1 MFNSVVFRRE
11 TSLADWVLDLPRKA
25 NASSLGKQFFI
36 IFIII
41 KFLFFSVDIAFD
53 NDTDYSSPADIFVIG
68 LEEIVDL
75 NASNIMSASTTNQ
88 KLWSEALK
96 KVVSRDHKH
105 ILIHSVQ
112 LVGVCLFVFV
122 RPQLAPHI
130 K

>member
-1 MFNSVVFRRE
+1 MGS
-11 TSLADWVLDLPRKA
+11 TSYHLSFP
-25 NASSLGKQFFI
+25 
-36 IFIII
+36 
-41 KFLFFSVDIAFD
+41 VDVSGAFD
-53 NDTDYSSPADIFVIG
+53 DFSTPTDIFVVG

-96 KVVSRDHKH
+96 KIVSRDHKH

-112 LVGVCLFVFV
+112 LVGVCMFVFV
-122 RPQLAPHI
+122 RPQLAPFI